1 MSKEHSSRR
10 ELLDALKAIPSMAD
24 LLEMHE
30 GHFDHELDLE
40 VIVYGRNYGGKKVGP
55 YVRLLTY
62 EPGEAIVREGDWG
75 GNTFFI
81 VVSGTAEVYVN
92 TKNGE
97 LTKVSDL
104 PKGMQFGEMSILA
117 GIPRTATVKA
127 PAEKSVDVLEIQ
139 RPALRLLRK
148 LPKASELLDRTYRT
162 HGKKAY
168 LEELKTPLRLD
179 PELIKKL
186 ESASRFRVFSKNHE
200 LAKQG
205 KPIDKIYLIREGWI
219 SRSKEPVGEAAALC
233 WKCGVQRIP
242 GAIFCFEC
250 GEKLVH
256 QDFLGKGYCFGL
268 EGVSG
273 KARWPFSIL
282 VLGRTEVL
290 EIEVT
295 RLERRFEQRTDYE
308 EFVSRFKIFEA
319 PPPLEAEP
327 TPAAQKILSAQERE
341 ITTGLVDGTN
351 LLVMDMDLCVRCGN
365 CSLACHKVHGQS
377 RLLREGIHVNRV
389 MPNGHRQSLLS
400 PAVCMHCKDPEC
412 LTGCPTGAI
421 GRFPGGQIDVNPKTC
436 IGCGDCATQCPYDAI
451 SMIPRKRPEAG
462 PARTIKERVL
472 DLLRIRLDP
481 LPAPVKETSDLL
493 AVKCNLC
500 ANTPLN
506 PPGAK
511 TPAYSCELNCPT
523 GALTRINPREY
534 FQEIGKIEGLKLL
547 DRTHAV
553 GRNIHVSDPLK
564 KTIHAAGI
572 ILTLLFLALA
582 IMGFQVYGMG
592 GKIVGFLNMRW
603 ATGILGLIVIAIAMA
618 YPFRRQVY
626 RKRMT
631 PLRYWM
637 WIHAYA
643 GFLGAIMIVLH
654 GGIDSG
660 GALTTALMLSFDFV
674 ILTGL
679 FGIAC
684 YWIVPRL
691 LTRMEGEPLLLDSLL
706 LRRKE
711 LQDELGELLGASSE
725 GLRTLIR
732 SKVIQ
737 GFTSVSYLL
746 RQYLKREDLNAMIES
761 AVAGLQAQAAAAR
774 AEQEEF
780 SRAVEIVVTMRRL
793 DSLIYLHRLLKAWL
807 APHVIFTSLML
818 ALMFVHI
825 FQVIYFSWR

>member
-10 ELLDALKAIPSMAD
+10 EVLDAIKAIPSMAD
-24 LLEMHE
+24 LLVMHE

-40 VIVYGRNYGGKKVGP
+40 VIVYGRNYGGNKVGP

-62 EPGEAIVREGDWG
+62 EPGETIINEGDWG

-81 VVSGTAEVYVN
+81 VVNGKAEIFVR
-92 TKNGE
+92 TKNNDMA
-97 LTKVSDL
+97 KVSEL
-104 PKGMQFGEMSILA
+104 PRGMQFGEMSVLA

-127 PAEKSVDVLEIQ
+127 SVDKSIDVLEIQ

-162 HGKKAY
+162 HGKKAFV
-168 LEELKTPLRLD
+168 EELRTPMGLD
-179 PELIKKL
+179 ADMIQKL

-200 LAKQG
+200 LARQG
-205 KPIDKIYLIREGWI
+205 KAIEKMYLIREGWV
-219 SRSKEPVGEAAALC
+219 SRSKEPAGDVAVRC
-233 WKCGVQRIP
+233 RKCGVSRTP
-242 GAIFCFEC
+242 GAMFCFEC
-250 GEKLVH
+250 GERITY
-256 QDFLGKGYCFGL
+256 QDFLGKGYAFGL
-268 EGVSG
+268 DGVSS
-273 KARWPFSIL
+273 KARWPVSIV

-295 RLERRFEQRTDYE
+295 RLERRFERRNDFE
-308 EFVSRFKIFEA
+308 ELISRMKIFEP
-319 PPPLEAEP
+319 PPPLEADP
-327 TPAAQKILSAQERE
+327 TPASQKTLIAQERL

-377 RLLREGIHVNRV
+377 RLLREGIHVSRA
-389 MPNGHRQSLLS
+389 MPNGHKQSLLS

-451 SMIPRKRPEAG
+451 SMIPKRRPEAAA
-462 PARTIKERVL
+462 ARTLKEKLL
-472 DLLRIRLDP
+472 DTLRIRLDP
-481 LPAPVKETSDLL
+481 LPPPVQDTKDLL

-500 ANTPLN
+500 AGTPLN

-511 TPAYSCELNCPT
+511 TPVYSCELNCPT
-523 GALTRINPREY
+523 GALTRINPRQY
-534 FQEIGKIEGLKLL
+534 FQEIGKIEGFTVL

-553 GRNIHVSDPLK
+553 GRNIHVSDPSK
-564 KTIHAAGI
+564 GVIHTASI
-572 ILTLLFLALA
+572 VLTLLLLGLT
-582 IMGFQVYGMG
+582 IVGFQVYGMG

-603 ATGILGLIVIAIAMA
+603 ATGIFGLVVIALAMA

-654 GGIDSG
+654 GGTDAG
-660 GALTTALMLSFDFV
+660 GVLTTALMLSFDFV

-691 LTRMEGEPLLLDSLL
+691 LTRMEGEPLLLDSLI

-711 LQDELGELLGASSE
+711 LQDELGELLGSSSE
-725 GLRTLIR
+725 GFRILIR
-732 SKVIQ
+732 TKVIPSY
-737 GFTSVSYLL
+737 TSVSYLL
-746 RQYLKREDLNAMIES
+746 RQYFKREDLNALLEDA
-761 AVAGLQAQAAAAR
+761 AVQFQSEATAAR
-774 AEQEEF
+774 GEQEEF
-780 SRAVEIVVTMRRL
+780 SRAVETVVKLRRL
-793 DSLIYLHRLLKAWL
+793 DALIYLHRLLKAWL
-807 APHVIFTSLML
+807 APHVVFTSLML
-818 ALMFVHI
+818 ALMIIHI
-825 FQVIYFSWR
+825 FQVTYFAWR